1 MQAEPGLTIEDLIEG
16 DFDQDAS
23 AVPRIELQSPPLSE
37 LIDEREYEDT
47 AVSLE
52 SVDSQTIQGKLQ
64 QLNSSSDTIIIKEPL
79 AFIATEIAMDRVKL
93 LRPRNPV

>member
-1 MQAEPGLTIEDLIEG
+1 MQAEPGLTIEDPIEG

-37 LIDEREYEDT
+37 LIDEREYEDM

-52 SVDSQTIQGKLQ
+52 SVDL
-64 QLNSSSDTIIIKEPL
+64 
-79 AFIATEIAMDRVKL
+79 
-93 LRPRNPV
+93 